1 MNTLQTNGT
10 LLNDEWC
17 RFFQENNFRI
27 GISIDGPEHL
37 HNAYRKDTAGN
48 GTFSKVMNRAFGEY
62 KLESLP
68 SECLHCDVVEM
79 CFGGCPKDRLNE
91 KLTLYGVEKH
101 NYLCKGYKIFFRK
114 LKSIFN
120 SSRQM

>member
-1 MNTLQTNGT
+1 MM
-10 LLNDEWC
+10 E
-17 RFFQENNFRI
+17 
-27 GISIDGPEHL
+27 S
-37 HNAYRKDTAGN
+37 
-48 GTFSKVMNRAFGEY
+48 NRAFGEY

-91 KLTLYGVEKH
+91 KLTLYGVEKN
-101 NYLCKGYKIFFRK
+101 NYLCKGYKIFFRN